1 MKKERIFLGRDAL
14 MKKAKAKVIEVDLGE
29 DGFTYVK
36 ELTAQEKNDYEASL
50 LDKITT
56 PKGDTKYEGC
66 LKNVQAK
73 LAVYVICDE
82 KGKLLFKKE
91 EAASLS
97 NNMLASTM
105 DAIIKAAKKLN
116 KLEEK
121 EKEDKVKN

>member
-1 MKKERIFLGRDAL
+1 MTKERIFLGRDAL
-14 MKKAKAKVIEVDLGE
+14 IKKAKVKVIEVDLGE
-29 DGFTYVK
+29 AGFTYVK

-50 LDKITT
+50 LEKTKNA
-56 PKGDTKYEGC
+56 KGETAYEGS

-73 LAVYVICDE
+73 LAVFALCDE

-97 NNMLASTM
+97 QNMLASTM
-105 DAIIKAAKKLN
+105 DTIAKEIKKLN

-121 EKEDKVKN
+121 EKEDVVKN

>member
-14 MKKAKAKVIEVDLGE
+14 MKKAKVKVIEVDLGE
-29 DGFTYVK
+29 EGFTYVK

-50 LDKITT
+50 LAKVTT
-56 PKGDTKYEGC
+56 PKGETKYEGS

-73 LAVYVICDE
+73 LAVFVLCDE

-97 NNMLASTM
+97 QNMLASTM
-105 DAIIKAAKKLN
+105 DIIAKKAKKLN

-121 EKEDKVKN
+121 EKEDTVKN